1 MKKKISLLFCALIVL
16 SIFSCRDEYNI
27 CNLNKDVNLIGG
39 FYQNIGGNEITAVA
53 PNLTI
58 TTLNGTSSIYSSQP
72 NISIFSFP
80 LNASV
85 DSAKY
90 VFTIANNLPKDTLT
104 IVYSSKSEV
113 ISAECG
119 SAVYNTITKLTSTK
133 NTIDSVKIV
142 SANVNTLLLQNIK
155 IYY

>member
-1 MKKKISLLFCALIVL
+1 MKKNFSLLFCALVIL

-27 CNLNKDVNLIGG
+27 CTLNKDVNLIGG

-58 TTLNGTSSIYSSQP
+58 ATLNATSTIYSNQT
-72 NISIFSFP
+72 NISVFSFP
-80 LNASV
+80 LSATV

-104 IVYSSKSEV
+104 IVYSSRSEV
-113 ISAECG
+113 VSAECG
-119 SAVYNTITKLTSTK
+119 TATYNNITKLTSTK

-142 SANVNTLLLQNIK
+142 SANVNTLLLKNIK

>member
-1 MKKKISLLFCALIVL
+1 MKKNFSLLFCALVIL
-16 SIFSCRDEYNI
+16 SIFSCRDEYSI
-27 CNLNKDVNLIGG
+27 CTLNKDVNLIGG

-58 TTLNGTSSIYSSQP
+58 ATLNATSTIYSNQT
-72 NISIFSFP
+72 NISVFSFP
-80 LNASV
+80 LSATV

-104 IVYSSKSEV
+104 IVYSSRSEV
-113 ISAECG
+113 VSAECG
-119 SAVYNTITKLTSTK
+119 TATYNNITKLTSTK

-142 SANVNTLLLQNIK
+142 SANVNTLLLKNIK